1 MRAMDLQEEELVDFY
16 KNYVALAAED
26 DFLVLLKKSSEEF
39 VSFIRSI
46 PRAKLEY
53 VYMEGKW
60 TIKEV
65 LLHLIDAERVFQYR
79 ALRFARQDNTNL
91 PGFDEG
97 LYVQTSGANRR
108 SLPSLLAEFMAVRS
122 SSVNLFESFDE
133 EALHCIGHANS
144 FPMSVRATA
153 FVIVGHQRHHMK
165 VIKER
170 YLN

>member
-16 KNYVALAAED
+16 KNYVALASED
-26 DFLVLLKKSSEEF
+26 ELMVLLKKSSEEF

-53 VYMEGKW
+53 VYMKGKW

-79 ALRFARQDNTNL
+79 ALRFARQDETNL
-91 PGFDEG
+91 PGFDED
-97 LYVQTSGANRR
+97 LYVGHSNANKRT
-108 SLPSLLAEFMAVRS
+108 LPSLLAEYLALRS
-122 SSVNLFESFDE
+122 STLCLFESFDK
-133 EALHCIGHANS
+133 EALHRIGYANN
-144 FPMSVRATA
+144 FPMSVRAIG